1 MIRLTLV
8 GLGVLCLEIR
18 QVRLI
23 LLILGRLF
31 VLAQLAVIFVLES
44 LSLALAWLLVLGSQL
59 LPTFA
64 HQLCDLGKRQIVA
77 FDLVP
82 YFYSSRQPSIAR
94 KKGGCY
100 QRFEKMT
107 YADGGRSGAY
117 SSGYICP
124 F

>member
-18 QVRLI
+18 QVRLV

-64 HQLCDLGKRQIVA
+64 HQLCDFGERQIVA
-77 FDLVP
+77 LDLVP

-94 KKGGCY
+94 KRGDVINDS
-100 QRFEKMT
+100 R
-107 YADGGRSGAY
+107 R
-117 SSGYICP
+117 
-124 F
+124 